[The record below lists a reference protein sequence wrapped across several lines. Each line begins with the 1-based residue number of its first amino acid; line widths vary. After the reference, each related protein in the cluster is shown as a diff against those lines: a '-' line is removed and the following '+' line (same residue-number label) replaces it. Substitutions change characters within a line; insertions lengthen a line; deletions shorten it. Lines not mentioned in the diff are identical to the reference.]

1 MKSVLKN
8 NSKQFLNFSYLMTIF
23 YLVMSVLIFAYIYKL
38 EKNKCK
44 CSHHWSRSFI
54 KYYTILMIVILIPYF
69 INQGV
74 FLKVLIKNDLAMIL
88 LSIIKLLG
96 IVYFVVLV
104 NYFYN
109 LKITECECSK
119 NWKRKTLLYPV
130 VTLSIGMILLIFISL
145 KQTLQYLVK

>member
-1 MKSVLKN
+1 MKSIIKN
-8 NSKQFLNFSYLMTIF
+8 NRQLFLNFSHLMTIF
-23 YLVMSVLIFAYIYKL
+23 YLIMSVLIFAYIYQL

-44 CSHHWSRSFI
+44 CSHNWSRSFI

-69 INQGV
+69 INQEI
-74 FLKVLIKNDLAMIL
+74 FLKFLVKSDMALLII
-88 LSIIKLLG
+88 SIIKLLG

-109 LKITECECSK
+109 LKITECDCSK

-130 VTLSIGMILLIFISL
+130 VILSIGMILIIFFNKTII
-145 KQTLQYLVK
+145 TIYD